1 MSEPQTGLRLKDILD
16 LDAFRRIAEGY
27 AELDGLGIT
36 LFDLDGERVVQV
48 GPSRLPLCE
57 WLNTRAV
64 GAGRCKS
71 QLAEL
76 ASTRPAPGTRGSCTC
91 FTGYQYRVVPVEYDG
106 ANIGRLAFG
115 PMLEGERRNSLPPP
129 VVELCA
135 DAGDRD
141 LAHRADHKARRHAEI
156 DLAVDRISRALSSL
170 IGAAWVRN
178 LASRVHTER
187 SRDTYAEL
195 EQQNRRLEEM
205 VARLSELDRMKSS
218 FLQTISH
225 ELRTPLTS
233 VIGYAEMLI
242 EGLAGPLGTEQQEY
256 VRTILGKG
264 EQLLGLIN
272 ALIEFSKAE
281 AGAVSLSRGNLEL
294 GAVVRDVLDQLR
306 PEIRKKRI
314 EVRVASPLP
323 RAFAD
328 REKLRKA
335 LEHIL
340 GNAVKFT
347 PEGGQIEVGG
357 EESETEVRLRVV
369 DTGIGI
375 PKDAAARIFEPFFQA
390 DATSTREYGGAG
402 IGLSIA
408 KRFLEVQEG
417 RVAGE
422 SAVGRGS
429 TFFVYLPRGR

>member
-16 LDAFRRIAEGY
+16 LEAFRRIAEGY

-36 LFDLDGERVVQV
+36 LFELDGERVAQV
-48 GPSRLPLCE
+48 GPTRLALCE
-57 WLNTRAV
+57 WVNTRAV
-64 GAGRCKS
+64 GGGRCKS

-76 ASTRPAPGTRGSCTC
+76 ASTRPAPGTLGSCTC

-106 ANIGRLAFG
+106 AQIARLAFG
-115 PMLEGERRNSLPPP
+115 PLLEGDRRDSLPPP
-129 VVELCA
+129 VEELCA
-135 DAGDRD
+135 DAGDRA
-141 LAHRADHKARRHAEI
+141 LAHRADNKARRLVSI
-156 DLAVDRISRALSSL
+156 DQAVDGVSRALSSL
-170 IGAAWVRN
+170 IGAAWVRH
-178 LASRVHTER
+178 LASRVHAER

-195 EQQNRRLEEM
+195 EAQNQRLEEM

-242 EGLAGPLGTEQQEY
+242 EGLAGPLGAEQREY
-256 VRTILGKG
+256 LQTILGKG

-281 AGAVSLSRGNLEL
+281 AGAVSVSRGNVEL
-294 GAVVRDVLDQLR
+294 GAVVRGVLEQLR
-306 PEIRKKRI
+306 LEIDKKRI

-347 PEGGQIEVGG
+347 PEGGRIEVAG
-357 EESETEVRLRVV
+357 EESDKEVRLRVV

-375 PKDAAARIFEPFFQA
+375 AKDAATRIFEPFFQA

-408 KRFLEVQEG
+408 KRFIEVQEG
-417 RVAGE
+417 RVAVE